1 LAFNIIKDKNI
12 IDAKYIMINES
23 RNYVVDSS
31 QRISGTDTDF
41 LFSIDI
47 PQTSNFDHIV
57 LNQFSCPRSFYDI
70 EAPYNTFILKENST
84 NITCTITE
92 GIYNVYSLILQM
104 QTVLNANTTLGLTY
118 SVTYPNAAT
127 SPNTNKFTFSVTT
140 GLSCT
145 ISLTFPYMFYQ
156 FGFVENVSNSFTSI
170 SGGYSLTSV
179 NSIQVTGMNRLF
191 LCTDMCGLSD
201 NNLLHEILC
210 VGQFPSCSFIFYEN
224 LNPHLTNKVFTNRE
238 NTAFRFQLFDK
249 NNRIVN
255 LRGLPLIFSFTLFKK
270 SRTDELLYDYY
281 RIKNQQHLMFD

>member
-1 LAFNIIKDKNI
+1 
-12 IDAKYIMINES
+12 MINES

-201 NNLLHEILC
+201 GNLLHEILC

-224 LNPHLTNKVFTNRE
+224 LNPHLTNKVFTNKE

-249 NNRIVN
+249 NNRVVN